1 MSSAR
6 MDLFDLSGK
15 VALVTGGSSGLGKAM
30 ALGLANAGAQIVVTS
45 RTLEACETVVDE
57 IRARGGQAI
66 SATCD
71 VGDWNA
77 IPQLAQTVFAE
88 VGHLDILVN
97 NAGFSPPTPC
107 LEDVDEA
114 LHDAIFAVNE
124 KGPFRMMAVFGPH
137 MVAAGSG
144 SIINVSS
151 FGAEEIRHR
160 FGAYSAAKA
169 GLNALT
175 IAFAQRLSP
184 LVRVNTVSPGMF
196 DTPMLGTSPRPKAG
210 SDTPLGRAG
219 RPEEIVT
226 TVLYLA
232 SDHSSYTTGANIRV
246 DGLGTP
252 PLW

>member
-1 MSSAR
+1 MAEAVETA
-6 MDLFDLSGK
+6 F
-15 VALVTGGSSGLGKAM
+15 AVTGAEGALADAAEKHARPRVVKQGRLGRRPQPHKP
-30 ALGLANAGAQIVVTS
+30 
-45 RTLEACETVVDE
+45 R
-57 IRARGGQAI
+57 
-66 SATCD
+66 
-71 VGDWNA
+71 
-77 IPQLAQTVFAE
+77 IPSWT
-88 VGHLDILVN
+88 
-97 NAGFSPPTPC
+97 
-107 LEDVDEA
+107 VDEA

-124 KGPFRMMAVFGPH
+124 KGPFRMMAVFGPR

-232 SDHSSYTTGANIRV
+232 SDYSSYTTGANIRV